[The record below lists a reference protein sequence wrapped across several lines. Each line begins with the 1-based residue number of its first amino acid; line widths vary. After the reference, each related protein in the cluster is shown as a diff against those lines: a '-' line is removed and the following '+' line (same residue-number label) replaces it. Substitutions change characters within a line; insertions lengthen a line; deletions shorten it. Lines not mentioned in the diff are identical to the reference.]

1 MRKDAI
7 VLSPAEKCI
16 GQRGVLDEQT
26 PQGVSVSVP
35 DGCLHVHGIIDCIA
49 AQPVFFS
56 LIMLKAYF
64 HFPDHLIK
72 RPSAISAMLS
82 PSVILSE
89 VRVNA
94 RGESKDPGAAIG
106 GHAGSGSSTETLF
119 LLFSITRF
127 PIRVIRCCGLLPRF

>member
-7 VLSPAEKCI
+7 VLSPVDKCI
-16 GQRGVLDEQT
+16 GPRGVLDKQT

-35 DGCLHVHGIIDCIA
+35 DGCLHVHSNRYCIA
-49 AQPVFFS
+49 ARPVFFN

-72 RPSAISAMLS
+72 RPSAVSAMLS

-94 RGESKDPGAAIG
+94 RVEG
-106 GHAGSGSSTETLF
+106 
-119 LLFSITRF
+119 
-127 PIRVIRCCGLLPRF
+127 PR